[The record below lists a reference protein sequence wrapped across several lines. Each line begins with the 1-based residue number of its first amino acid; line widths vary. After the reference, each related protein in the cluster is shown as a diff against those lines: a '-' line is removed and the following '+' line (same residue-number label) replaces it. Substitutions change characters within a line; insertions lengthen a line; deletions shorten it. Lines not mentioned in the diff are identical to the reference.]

1 MVETKQDFPNSFGG
15 LEMKKDI
22 IKRTGIIKVSPVD
35 GVAREIV
42 LRLQGVR
49 LSKVESR
56 EIPLCYRPRLYVNQ
70 YKRLYSRGK

>member
-1 MVETKQDFPNSFGG
+1 M
-15 LEMKKDI
+15 
-22 IKRTGIIKVSPVD
+22 IKRTGIIKVSSVD

-56 EIPLCYRPRLYVNQ
+56 EIPLCYRPSLYVNQ
-70 YKRLYSRGK
+70 YMKLYSRGK

>member
-1 MVETKQDFPNSFGG
+1 
-15 LEMKKDI
+15 MKKDI
-22 IKRTGIIKVSPVD
+22 IKRTGIIKVSED

-56 EIPLCYRPRLYVNQ
+56 EIPLRYRPTHYVNQ
-70 YKRLYSRGK
+70 YKRLYSRGQ